1 MDKIGLKNLQLY
13 SLFITSLCFVILAI
27 LQPYLVKLPVLY
39 VIMYGFTF
47 FFQNFGAN
55 PTTYIIPSVVFSTA
69 HRATCHGISAAAG
82 KLGALLGA
90 QVSCTIYHHLST

>member
-1 MDKIGLKNLQLY
+1 MI
-13 SLFITSLCFVILAI
+13 
-27 LQPYLVKLPVLY
+27 
-39 VIMYGFTF
+39 YGFTF

-55 PTTYIIPSVVFSTA
+55 PTTYIIPSVVFPTA

-90 QVSCTIYHHLST
+90 QVI